1 MELRERVES
10 CLNCAIHYRT
20 IEVQF
25 CENLTGEEIMEIE
38 RRGFS
43 IRPDMAFT
51 GQSRWVIKLER
62 E

>member
-10 CLNCAIHYRT
+10 CLKCAIHYRT

-25 CENLTGEEIMEIE
+25 CDELTGEEITEIE

-43 IRPDMAFT
+43 IRPNMAFT
-51 GQSRWVIKLER
+51 GKGSWMIKLER